1 MKIAFWSNSPGKS
14 GVTGNLSCISILSA
28 MIQPSKMVLFE
39 NHSNINNLGS
49 MFLNQNSYDK
59 LKEENSY
66 FVENGLGRILN
77 CCDMGDDVSSGIV
90 LRTCLS
96 VFDQRVF
103 YLPPGGMNRD
113 LLEFRLNR
121 HAENVMDLL
130 EQVCGTVCVD
140 LSSSSLESSRKI
152 LKEADLI
159 VVNLCQNDQLLSHF
173 FRNFSEIRKKAFY
186 IIGNYDPES
195 IIRKSDI
202 VRRFGISGNMVGTI
216 PYNRRFADALTKGNV
231 VTYLLKNFSCGAD
244 NINYEFISA
253 AKETACLFEQVKEA
267 YSKEK
272 IGGEGSEKKGDPSH
286 AVSSG
291 GNSVSDTREGGCG
304 HYQTGRNSQGTGT
317 GTGTEW

>member
-39 NHSNINNLGS
+39 NHSNINDLGS

-77 CCDMGDDVSSGIV
+77 CCDMGDDVNSGIV

-140 LSSSSLESSRKI
+140 LSSTSLESSRKI

-186 IIGNYDPES
+186 VIGNYDPES
-195 IIRKSDI
+195 FIRKSDI
-202 VRRFGISGNMVGTI
+202 VRRFDLSGNMVGTI

-231 VTYLLKNFSCGAD
+231 VTYLLKNFSCGED

-253 AKETACLFEQVKEA
+253 ARETACLFEQAKEECSRGKA
-267 YSKEK
+267 
-272 IGGEGSEKKGDPSH
+272 GGEGGERKKNPTH
-286 AVSSG
+286 TVCTG
-291 GNSVSDTREGGCG
+291 GNSVCNTGKGGC
-304 HYQTGRNSQGTGT
+304 HSYQTGRNSQGTGT
-317 GTGTEW
+317 GTGTER

>member
-28 MIQPSKMVLFE
+28 IIQPSKMVLFE
-39 NHSNINNLGS
+39 NHSNINDLGS

-77 CCDMGDDVSSGIV
+77 CCDMGDAASSGIV

-121 HAENVMDLL
+121 HAEDVMDLL

-140 LSSSSLESSRKI
+140 LSSSSLESSRRI
-152 LKEADLI
+152 LKKADLI

-202 VRRFGISGNMVGTI
+202 VRRFELSGNMVGTI

-253 AKETACLFEQVKEA
+253 ARETACLLEQAKEA
-267 YSKEK
+267 CGIGGTGGEDSESKED
-272 IGGEGSEKKGDPSH
+272 SSH
-286 AVSSG
+286 AVYAG
-291 GNSVSDTREGGCG
+291 GNNISDTGEGRCSSC
-304 HYQTGRNSQGTGT
+304 QKGRNSQGTGT
-317 GTGTEW
+317 GAGTER

>member
-1 MKIAFWSNSPGKS
+1 
-14 GVTGNLSCISILSA
+14 

-39 NHSNINNLGS
+39 NHSNINDLGS

-77 CCDMGDDVSSGIV
+77 CCDMGDAASSGIV
-90 LRTCLS
+90 FRTCLS

-121 HAENVMDLL
+121 HAEDVMDLL

-152 LKEADLI
+152 LKKADLI

-202 VRRFGISGNMVGTI
+202 VRRFELSGNMVGTI

-253 AKETACLFEQVKEA
+253 ARETACLLEQAKEA
-267 YSKEK
+267 CG
-272 IGGEGSEKKGDPSH
+272 IGGTGGEDSDKKEDSSH
-286 AVSSG
+286 AVYAG
-291 GNSVSDTREGGCG
+291 GNNISDTGEGGCSSC
-304 HYQTGRNSQGTGT
+304 QKGRNSQGTGT
-317 GTGTEW
+317 GAGTER

>member
-1 MKIAFWSNSPGKS
+1 
-14 GVTGNLSCISILSA
+14 

-39 NHSNINNLGS
+39 NHSNINDLGS

-77 CCDMGDDVSSGIV
+77 CCDMGDAASSGIV
-90 LRTCLS
+90 FRTCLS

-121 HAENVMDLL
+121 HAEDVMDLL
-130 EQVCGTVCVD
+130 EQVCDTVCVD

-152 LKEADLI
+152 LKKADLI

-202 VRRFGISGNMVGTI
+202 VRRFELSGNMVGTI

-253 AKETACLFEQVKEA
+253 ARETACLLEQAKEA
-267 YSKEK
+267 CG
-272 IGGEGSEKKGDPSH
+272 IGGTGGEDSDKKEDSSH
-286 AVSSG
+286 AVYAG
-291 GNSVSDTREGGCG
+291 GNNISDTGEGGCSSS
-304 HYQTGRNSQGTGT
+304 QKGRNSQGTGT
-317 GTGTEW
+317 GAGTER

>member
-39 NHSNINNLGS
+39 NHSNINDLGS

-77 CCDMGDDVSSGIV
+77 CCDMGDAASSGIV
-90 LRTCLS
+90 FRTCLS

-121 HAENVMDLL
+121 HAEDVMDLL

-140 LSSSSLESSRKI
+140 LSSSSIESSRKI
-152 LKEADLI
+152 LKKADLI

-202 VRRFGISGNMVGTI
+202 VRRFELSGNMVGTI

-253 AKETACLFEQVKEA
+253 ARETACLLEQAKEA
-267 YSKEK
+267 CG
-272 IGGEGSEKKGDPSH
+272 IGGTGGEDGDKKEDSSH
-286 AVSSG
+286 AVYAG
-291 GNSVSDTREGGCG
+291 GNNISDTGEGGCSSC
-304 HYQTGRNSQGTGT
+304 QKGRNSQGTGT
-317 GTGTEW
+317 GAGTER

>member
-152 LKEADLI
+152 LKKADLI

-186 IIGNYDPES
+186 IIGNYDSES

-202 VRRFGISGNMVGTI
+202 VRRFKLSGNMVGTI
-216 PYNRRFADALTKGNV
+216 PYNRRSADALTKGNV
-231 VTYLLKNFSCGAD
+231 VTYLLKNFSCGMD

-253 AKETACLFEQVKEA
+253 ARETACLFEQAKEA
-267 YSKEK
+267 CS
-272 IGGEGSEKKGDPSH
+272 IGGTGGEGSEKKEDSSH
-286 AVSSG
+286 AVHAG
-291 GNSVSDTREGGCG
+291 GNNISDT
-304 HYQTGRNSQGTGT
+304 
-317 GTGTEW
+317 

>member
-39 NHSNINNLGS
+39 NHSNINDLGS

-77 CCDMGDDVSSGIV
+77 CCDMGDAASSGIV
-90 LRTCLS
+90 FRTCLS

-121 HAENVMDLL
+121 HAEDVMDLL

-152 LKEADLI
+152 LKKADLI

-202 VRRFGISGNMVGTI
+202 VRRFELSGNMVGTI

-253 AKETACLFEQVKEA
+253 ARETVCLLEQAKEA
-267 YSKEK
+267 CG
-272 IGGEGSEKKGDPSH
+272 IGGTGGEDSDKKEDSSH
-286 AVSSG
+286 VVYAG
-291 GNSVSDTREGGCG
+291 GNNISDTGEGRCSSC
-304 HYQTGRNSQGTGT
+304 QKGRNSQGTGT
-317 GTGTEW
+317 GAGTER